1 MAANEA
7 KIVITA
13 ADQASKKLDGITEKA
28 RGMRTAFLAIG
39 AATTAIGVVS
49 VKAASDLEES
59 AQAAE
64 VTFKSAFEA
73 VDQFANGAAGAFN
86 LSRRAAFEY
95 TAQLGGIF
103 NASGLAAQAS
113 ANMSIEATKLAAD
126 LASFKNLEIDVAL
139 QKIRAGLVG
148 EVEPLR
154 TVGVL
159 LSAAAVEAKAMTLGL
174 QDANGELSEGAKVQA
189 RFALIT
195 EQLSDAQG
203 DVARTSESVANRT
216 REMQKNMEDLRAE
229 IGEQLLPVTSEL
241 LGKMNSLVTTMSET
255 PDVAKTTAVS
265 IGGVALAI
273 TTLGLVA
280 SPFEKGWGTILKTF
294 RGLRAVIPV
303 VGTAIASLGA
313 GTLFTGGL
321 LTAFGAAIGVVRV
334 GMKDLESD
342 VAEAN
347 KALHGF
353 DGELK
358 TISEQQ
364 KYDDILEQIISVEDA
379 FGRFGNSF
387 KDIAAQHAEAFNE
400 IATVS
405 QKTAKTIDLAMTG
418 NIAMFEKVKKAD
430 VELARFKND
439 NGRLIND
446 NVAENL
452 EEQNRM
458 RREAW
463 EFDRDLMLQEKD
475 LRDRIQTENQ
485 RHLDE
490 QAAKVDAVASALRGL
505 GLDTVQFNEIMEDTN
520 LQFERAQT
528 DLEILESA
536 LKAAGVEGGILSGIL
551 EQVTGILEE
560 MGAQVGAINTS
571 FGAELVDL
579 NAGLTSQQ
587 RLSNFGYPEVVQ
599 QRSAAEAQLTQLLGQ
614 LSNDPA
620 VGAQPN
626 LRRDIQRLIDEMM
639 RLTYMLNR
647 PGGSQIPMNF
657 NFTGNVL
664 ADDIPQI
671 VERAWRELADQG
683 GGQPLGAAVG

>member
-64 VTFKSAFEA
+64 VTFKSAFQS

-159 LSAAAVEAKAMTLGL
+159 LSAAAVEAKAMALGL

-203 DVARTSESVANRT
+203 DVARTSESVANQT
-216 REMQKNMEDLRAE
+216 REMQKNMENLRAE
-229 IGEQLLPVTSEL
+229 IGEKLLPVTSDL
-241 LGKMNSLVTTMSET
+241 LGKMNDLAVALENVPSSAMTATVALGGLVTGITILGAAT
-255 PDVAKTTAVS
+255 PHFTRGISLLSRFAGVLGTIVS
-265 IGGVALAI
+265 APV
-273 TTLGLVA
+273 TLGL
-280 SPFEKGWGTILKTF
+280 
-294 RGLRAVIPV
+294 
-303 VGTAIASLGA
+303 
-313 GTLFTGGL
+313 
-321 LTAFGAAIGVVRV
+321 TAFAAGIGVVSV

-347 KALHGF
+347 KALHAF

-358 TISEQQ
+358 TISEQE
-364 KYDDILEQIISVEDA
+364 KYDAILEQIISVEDA
-379 FGRFGNSF
+379 FGNFGNSF

-400 IATVS
+400 IATVT
-405 QKTAKTIDLAMTG
+405 QKTAEVIDLAMTG
-418 NIAMFEKVKKAD
+418 NIAMFENVKKAD

-446 NVAENL
+446 NARDAAEEAETIAL
-452 EEQNRM
+452 ENAQSIVEASEERW
-458 RREAW
+458 RKIAEGRE
-463 EFDRDLMLQEKD
+463 RDLAHDLEFLQK
-475 LRDRIQTENQ
+475 RS
-485 RHLDE
+485 
-490 QAAKVDAVASALRGL
+490 DAV
-505 GLDTVQFNEIMEDTN
+505 E
-520 LQFERAQT
+520 
-528 DLEILESA
+528 A
-536 LKAAGVEGGILSGIL
+536 LKAANLEAFAAIRSEVEALPSVIP
-551 EQVTGILEE
+551 
-560 MGAQVGAINTS
+560 AAGAI
-571 FGAELVDL
+571 GDPEAQ
-579 NAGLTSQQ
+579 AGRARVFNLFKQSQQ
-587 RLSNFGYPEVVQ
+587 RVEDQLAAAQARLASGEVGGGTTRAMLQGEVD
-599 QRSAAEAQLTQLLGQ
+599 RLLGITQSEQFRGERLGQ
-614 LSNDPA
+614 LFAP
-620 VGAQPN
+620 
-626 LRRDIQRLIDEMM
+626 
-639 RLTYMLNR
+639 
-647 PGGSQIPMNF
+647 PGGF
-657 NFTGNVL
+657 GTGAPPTL
-664 ADDIPQI
+664 AGQVYGQGVPGVTVVVEGSVVAEDLPSI
-671 VERAWRELADQG
+671 VEKGLQELANQG
-683 GGQPLGAAVG
+683 AGYVGGAKFEEETLWH

>member
-64 VTFKSAFEA
+64 VTFKSAFQA

-203 DVARTSESVANRT
+203 DVARTSESVANQT
-216 REMQKNMEDLRAE
+216 REMQMNMENLRAE
-229 IGEQLLPVTSEL
+229 IGEQLLPVTADLLSTMNEL
-241 LGKMNSLVTTMSET
+241 VVGLEKVPDPAIKTGVAIGGITAAIAGLGLIIPPLVT
-255 PDVAKTTAVS
+255 
-265 IGGVALAI
+265 GGGALVTFASLLATI
-273 TTLGLVA
+273 ASAPITLGL
-280 SPFEKGWGTILKTF
+280 
-294 RGLRAVIPV
+294 
-303 VGTAIASLGA
+303 TALGA
-313 GTLFTGGL
+313 GI
-321 LTAFGAAIGVVRV
+321 AVVGI

-347 KALHGF
+347 EALHGF
-353 DGELK
+353 DGVLK

-364 KYDDILEQIISVEDA
+364 KYDAILEQIISVEDA
-379 FGRFGNSF
+379 FGNFGNSF

-400 IATVS
+400 IATVT
-405 QKTAKTIDLAMTG
+405 QKTAETIDLAMTG
-418 NIAMFEKVKKAD
+418 NIALFEKVKKAD

-446 NVAENL
+446 NARDAAEEAETIAL
-452 EEQNRM
+452 ESAQAIVEASEERW
-458 RREAW
+458 RKIAEGRE
-463 EFDRDLMLQEKD
+463 RDLAHDLEFLQK
-475 LRDRIQTENQ
+475 RS
-485 RHLDE
+485 
-490 QAAKVDAVASALRGL
+490 DAV
-505 GLDTVQFNEIMEDTN
+505 E
-520 LQFERAQT
+520 
-528 DLEILESA
+528 A
-536 LKAAGVEGGILSGIL
+536 LKAANLEAFAAIRSEVEALPSVIP
-551 EQVTGILEE
+551 
-560 MGAQVGAINTS
+560 AAGAI
-571 FGAELVDL
+571 GDPEAQ
-579 NAGLTSQQ
+579 AGRARVFNLFKQSQQ
-587 RLSNFGYPEVVQ
+587 RVEDQLAAAQARLASGEVGGGTTRAMLQGEVD
-599 QRSAAEAQLTQLLGQ
+599 RLLGITQSEQFRGERLGQ
-614 LSNDPA
+614 LFAPA
-620 VGAQPN
+620 GGYGTGAPPTLAGQVYG
-626 LRRDIQRLIDEMM
+626 QGV
-639 RLTYMLNR
+639 
-647 PGGSQIPMNF
+647 PGVTVVVEGSVVAEDLPS
-657 NFTGNVL
+657 
-664 ADDIPQI
+664 I
-671 VERAWRELADQG
+671 VEKGLQELADQG
-683 GGQPLGAAVG
+683 AGYVGGAKFEEETLWH

>member
-64 VTFKSAFEA
+64 VTFKSAFQA

-203 DVARTSESVANRT
+203 DVARTSESVANQT
-216 REMQKNMEDLRAE
+216 REMQMNMENLRAE
-229 IGEQLLPVTSEL
+229 IGEQLLPVTADLLSTMNEL
-241 LGKMNSLVTTMSET
+241 VVGLEKVPDPAIKTGVAIGGITAAIAGLGLIIPPLVT
-255 PDVAKTTAVS
+255 
-265 IGGVALAI
+265 GGGALVTFASLLATI
-273 TTLGLVA
+273 ASAPITLGL
-280 SPFEKGWGTILKTF
+280 
-294 RGLRAVIPV
+294 
-303 VGTAIASLGA
+303 TALGA
-313 GTLFTGGL
+313 GI
-321 LTAFGAAIGVVRV
+321 AVVGI

-347 KALHGF
+347 EALHGF
-353 DGELK
+353 DGVLK

-364 KYDDILEQIISVEDA
+364 KYDAILEQIISVEDA
-379 FGRFGNSF
+379 FGNFGNSF

-400 IATVS
+400 IATVT
-405 QKTAKTIDLAMTG
+405 QKTAETIDLAMTG
-418 NIAMFEKVKKAD
+418 NIALFEKVKKAD

-446 NVAENL
+446 NARDAAEEAETIAL
-452 EEQNRM
+452 ESAQAIVEASEERW
-458 RREAW
+458 RKIAEGRE
-463 EFDRDLMLQEKD
+463 RDLAHDLEFLQK
-475 LRDRIQTENQ
+475 RS
-485 RHLDE
+485 
-490 QAAKVDAVASALRGL
+490 DAV
-505 GLDTVQFNEIMEDTN
+505 E
-520 LQFERAQT
+520 
-528 DLEILESA
+528 A
-536 LKAAGVEGGILSGIL
+536 LKAANLEAFAAIRSEVEALPSVIP
-551 EQVTGILEE
+551 
-560 MGAQVGAINTS
+560 AAGAI
-571 FGAELVDL
+571 GDPEAQ
-579 NAGLTSQQ
+579 AGRARVFNLFKQSQQ
-587 RLSNFGYPEVVQ
+587 RVEDQLAAAQARLASGEVGGGTTRAMLQGEVDRLLGITQ
-599 QRSAAEAQLTQLLGQ
+599 SEQFRGERLAQLFAPAGGYGTGAPPTLAGQ
-614 LSNDPA
+614 
-620 VGAQPN
+620 VYGQGV
-626 LRRDIQRLIDEMM
+626 
-639 RLTYMLNR
+639 
-647 PGGSQIPMNF
+647 PGVTVVVEGSVVAEDLPS
-657 NFTGNVL
+657 
-664 ADDIPQI
+664 I
-671 VERAWRELADQG
+671 VEKGLQELADQG
-683 GGQPLGAAVG
+683 AGYVGGAKFEEETLWH

>member
-64 VTFKSAFEA
+64 VTFKSAFQA

-203 DVARTSESVANRT
+203 DVARTSESVANQT
-216 REMQKNMEDLRAE
+216 REMQMNMENLRAE
-229 IGEQLLPVTSEL
+229 IGEQLLPVTADLLSTMNEL
-241 LGKMNSLVTTMSET
+241 VVGLEKVPDPAIKTGVAIGGITAAIAGLGLIIPPLVT
-255 PDVAKTTAVS
+255 
-265 IGGVALAI
+265 GGGALVTFASLLATI
-273 TTLGLVA
+273 ASAPITLGL
-280 SPFEKGWGTILKTF
+280 
-294 RGLRAVIPV
+294 
-303 VGTAIASLGA
+303 TALGA
-313 GTLFTGGL
+313 G
-321 LTAFGAAIGVVRV
+321 IGVVAI

-347 KALHGF
+347 EALHGF
-353 DGELK
+353 DGVLK

-364 KYDDILEQIISVEDA
+364 KYDAILEQIISVEDA
-379 FGRFGNSF
+379 FGNFGNSF

-400 IATVS
+400 IATVT
-405 QKTAKTIDLAMTG
+405 QKTAETIDLAMTG
-418 NIAMFEKVKKAD
+418 NIALFEKVKKAD

-446 NVAENL
+446 NARDAAEEAETIAL
-452 EEQNRM
+452 ESAQAIVEASEERW
-458 RREAW
+458 RKIAEGRE
-463 EFDRDLMLQEKD
+463 RDLAHDLEFLQK
-475 LRDRIQTENQ
+475 RS
-485 RHLDE
+485 
-490 QAAKVDAVASALRGL
+490 DAV
-505 GLDTVQFNEIMEDTN
+505 E
-520 LQFERAQT
+520 
-528 DLEILESA
+528 A
-536 LKAAGVEGGILSGIL
+536 LKAANLEAFAAIRSEVEALPSVIP
-551 EQVTGILEE
+551 
-560 MGAQVGAINTS
+560 AAGAI
-571 FGAELVDL
+571 GDPEAQ
-579 NAGLTSQQ
+579 AGRARVFNLFKQSQQ
-587 RLSNFGYPEVVQ
+587 RVEDQLAAAQARLASGEVGGGTTRAMLQGEVD
-599 QRSAAEAQLTQLLGQ
+599 RLLGITQSEQFRGERLGQ
-614 LSNDPA
+614 LFAPA
-620 VGAQPN
+620 GGYGTGAPPTLAGQVYG
-626 LRRDIQRLIDEMM
+626 QGV
-639 RLTYMLNR
+639 
-647 PGGSQIPMNF
+647 PGVTVVVEGSVVAEDLPS
-657 NFTGNVL
+657 
-664 ADDIPQI
+664 I
-671 VERAWRELADQG
+671 VEKGLQELADQG
-683 GGQPLGAAVG
+683 AGYVGGAKFEEETLWH